1 MAGVSRF
8 LEQEEQDFD
17 VTFAHHAA
25 MRELFDIIRS
35 NPWPFGA
42 GLLVVVIMI
51 IAENFGRGIQG
62 DGDFGFGDGDGGDG
76 GGD

>member
-1 MAGVSRF
+1 
-8 LEQEEQDFD
+8 
-17 VTFAHHAA
+17 
-25 MRELFDIIRS
+25 MRELFDIIRA

-42 GLLVVVIMI
+42 GLLVVVMMI

-62 DGDFGFGDGDGGDG
+62 GGDVGFGDFGDGDGGDG

>member
-1 MAGVSRF
+1 
-8 LEQEEQDFD
+8 
-17 VTFAHHAA
+17 

-35 NPWPFGA
+35 NPLPFGA
-42 GLLVVVIMI
+42 GLLVVVMMI

-62 DGDFGFGDGDGGDG
+62 DGDFGFGDFGDGDGGDG

>member
-1 MAGVSRF
+1 
-8 LEQEEQDFD
+8 
-17 VTFAHHAA
+17 

-42 GLLVVVIMI
+42 GLFVVILMI

-62 DGDFGFGDGDGGDG
+62 DGAVSDFDGAVSDFSDADGGDG
-76 GGD
+76 GCCGDGGGGD

>member
-1 MAGVSRF
+1 
-8 LEQEEQDFD
+8 
-17 VTFAHHAA
+17 
-25 MRELFDIIRS
+25 MRELFDIIRA

-42 GLLVVVIMI
+42 GLFVVILMI

-62 DGDFGFGDGDGGDG
+62 DGAFGDFSDADGGDGDGGGG

>member
-1 MAGVSRF
+1 
-8 LEQEEQDFD
+8 
-17 VTFAHHAA
+17 
-25 MRELFDIIRS
+25 MRELFDIIRA

-42 GLLVVVIMI
+42 GLLVVVLMI

-62 DGDFGFGDGDGGDG
+62 GDAGG